1 MPGFLIH
8 QGATVKCPH
17 GGRAVVVP
25 SLRVKVSGMPVAI
38 ASVYGVRDCTAPSP
52 PGTCVSGKWVTFS
65 VRVKADGQP
74 VVLTDSQSLSAASGT
89 PLVILLSQLRA
100 QGT

>member
-8 QGATVKCPH
+8 QGATVQCPH

-25 SLRVKVSGMPVAI
+25 SVRVKVSGMPVAM
-38 ASVYGVRDCTAPSP
+38 ASVYAVGGCAAPSP
-52 PGTCVSGKWVTFS
+52 PGTCVSGKWMTFS
-65 VRVKADGQP
+65 LRVKADGQP
-74 VVLTDSQSLSAASGT
+74 VVLTDSQSLSVASGT
-89 PLVILLSQLRA
+89 PLLIVQSQVRA